1 MGKPCTLRFTSMGKT
16 ATPFKD
22 IGKACSDLLSKD
34 YKVGKNTVEV
44 KTKTA
49 NGVTFTPLATKS
61 GDSMGGNLATK
72 YVFPGG
78 VSTEAT
84 VATSGIVSSTIEAT
98 GLAKGLTVT
107 LDCET
112 GKTALLTSGK
122 ATLDYKQEA
131 FTAKCSYDY
140 CKGDAAAAVTAAYGP
155 VTMGGS
161 ADYSVSKAAM
171 TKYAAALQ
179 WDASDFAI
187 TTKYSEALAKADSK
201 TYEGSYFHKVSS
213 AMQVGTELKKVQ
225 KKDVGLAFGCLY
237 KLDKDTT
244 VKGKV
249 DADGILSASY
259 KQKISPITTLTLA
272 ATVDTACLSESSKH
286 KFGMALNITP

>member
-1 MGKPCTLRFTSMGKT
+1 MGRT
-16 ATPFKD
+16 ATAFKD

-61 GDSMGGNLATK
+61 GESVSGSLAAK
-72 YVFPGG
+72 YLFPGG

-84 VATSGIVSSTIEAT
+84 LATSGILSSTIEAT
-98 GLAKGLTVT
+98 GLAKGLTAT
-107 LDCET
+107 LDCES
-112 GKTALLTSGK
+112 GKSSLLTSGK

-140 CKGDAAAAVTAAYGP
+140 CKSDASAAMSVAYGP

-161 ADYSVSKAAM
+161 TDYSISKAAM

-179 WDASDFAI
+179 WDASDYVI
-187 TTKYSEALAKADSK
+187 TTKLSEALAKANSK
-201 TYEGSYFHKVSS
+201 MYEGSYFHKVSS
-213 AMQVGTELKKVQ
+213 AMQVGTEIKKVAN
-225 KKDVGLAFGCLY
+225 KEVGLAFGCMY
-237 KLDKDTT
+237 KVDKDTS

-259 KQKISPITTLTLA
+259 KQKISPMTTLTLA
-272 ATVDTACLSESSKH
+272 ATVDTVSLSESSKH
-286 KFGMALNITP
+286 KFGLALNITP

>member
-1 MGKPCTLRFTSMGKT
+1 MG
-16 ATPFKD
+16 
-22 IGKACSDLLSKD
+22 
-34 YKVGKNTVEV
+34 
-44 KTKTA
+44 
-49 NGVTFTPLATKS
+49 
-61 GDSMGGNLATK
+61 
-72 YVFPGG
+72 
-78 VSTEAT
+78 
-84 VATSGIVSSTIEAT
+84 
-98 GLAKGLTVT
+98 GLTVT

-122 ATLDYKQEA
+122 ATWDYKQEA
-131 FTAKCSYDY
+131 FTGKCSYDY
-140 CKGDAAAAVTAAYGP
+140 YKGDAAAAV
-155 VTMGGS
+155 
-161 ADYSVSKAAM
+161 
-171 TKYAAALQ
+171 Q

-187 TTKYSEALAKADSK
+187 TAKLSEALAKADSK

-213 AMQVGTELKKVQ
+213 AMQVGTELKKTQ
-225 KKDVGLAFGCLY
+225 SKDVGLAFGCMY